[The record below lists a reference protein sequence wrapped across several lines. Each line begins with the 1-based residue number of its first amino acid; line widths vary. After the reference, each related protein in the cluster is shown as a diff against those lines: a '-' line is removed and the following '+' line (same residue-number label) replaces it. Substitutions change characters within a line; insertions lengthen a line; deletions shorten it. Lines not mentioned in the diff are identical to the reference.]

1 MVVLDNKFVRNILLC
16 GMRKFVGLHV
26 WSTASFTQHK
36 VAKGQIFMTAL
47 WKDILNPVIPAET
60 LLFSLYLNKIAN
72 SLFTYLKGRNF

>member
-1 MVVLDNKFVRNILLC
+1 
-16 GMRKFVGLHV
+16 MRKFVGLHV

-36 VAKGQIFMTAL
+36 VAKGQIFTTAL

-60 LLFSLYLNKIAN
+60 LVFSLYLNKIAN